1 MENKLNKI
9 MWFSLKLLPI
19 LMAIVG
25 IYANIDIW
33 QILGINNTN
42 YIVQVLTEIFGENG
56 ILPLT
61 ANNYI
66 FNYIA
71 YYFVVEMAH
80 LIFDLLV
87 MLPRIT
93 HRFCDKLNKG
103 GEV

>member
-9 MWFSLKLLPI
+9 MWFSLKLLPMLI
-19 LMAIVG
+19 AIVG
-25 IYANIDIW
+25 IYANIDLWTMI
-33 QILGINNTN
+33 GIGESNF
-42 YIVQVLTEIFGENG
+42 IVQVLTSIFGENG

-61 ANNYI
+61 ENNYI

-93 HRFCDKLNKG
+93 HRFCDKINKG